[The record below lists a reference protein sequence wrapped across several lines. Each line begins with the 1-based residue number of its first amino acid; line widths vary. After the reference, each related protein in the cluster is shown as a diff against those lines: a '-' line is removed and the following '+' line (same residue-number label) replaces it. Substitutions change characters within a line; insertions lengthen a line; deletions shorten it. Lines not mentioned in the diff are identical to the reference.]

1 MVSSDELIQKATNAE
16 ECEKAI
22 FNLEKKLHR
31 NHLLILEVKNKLLV
45 MYSQLSSN
53 SRVIMDRQIQL
64 GLEILQVKKEYLN
77 LVRKQFNYMTRKGV
91 LVFHIDVPYLQV
103 LAVIDPGVTTRRGN
117 LLRLLLGPWVTTARS
132 DYNKGIISNAQFKGK
147 AKKSL
152 DMMREMVQC
161 LKHDNP
167 QILHGA
173 SVS

>member
-1 MVSSDELIQKATNAE
+1 MVEKTLVSSDELIQKATNAE

-45 MYSQLSSN
+45 LYSQLSSN
-53 SRVIMDRQIQL
+53 TRVIMDRQIQL
-64 GLEILQVKKEYLN
+64 GLEI
-77 LVRKQFNYMTRKGV
+77 
-91 LVFHIDVPYLQV
+91 LQV

-117 LLRLLLGPWVTTARS
+117 LLRHLLGPWVTTARS

-167 QILHGA
+167 QLLHGTL
-173 SVS
+173 VS